1 MFCSGLLNIPEKYT
15 PILFAILRIANDKR
29 MLEGKTNSLTSNIL
43 GWSTFLI
50 IGISVVILFFTWSS

>member
-1 MFCSGLLNIPEKYT
+1 MFCSGLLNIPEKYS

-29 MLEGKTNSLTSNIL
+29 MLEGKTNRLTSNIL